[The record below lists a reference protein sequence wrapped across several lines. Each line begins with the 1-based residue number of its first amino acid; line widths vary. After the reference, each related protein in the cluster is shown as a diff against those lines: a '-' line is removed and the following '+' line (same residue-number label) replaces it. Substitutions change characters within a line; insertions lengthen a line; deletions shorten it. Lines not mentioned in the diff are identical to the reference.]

1 MSSYHEPALP
11 VAFSAEVLA
20 TSVVIGTSTSVKLA
34 EMVTNFLVEGTILA
48 AELSAA
54 LAVEASKLAIV
65 SAKGLNE
72 VRKEGAVAGQQ
83 LGKETLNFLSAG
95 TTMSASM
102 TADLAQGAKGELIHG
117 VKEGGRLFSTSV
129 ENAEVVFERCGT
141 AIIGKFSDPNQAEI
155 DRETSERIAAAY
167 QMIMHH
173 VGDISVGKDSIM
185 LAHKKSMEQ
194 TQESINA
201 LNSEAE
207 AIHQQMELMEN
218 DRREASE
225 AIQTF
230 EQSVDDAMKASIE
243 EANEAFNQTIAE
255 LTQKIAAKEQAKTDL
270 HAKTVAQ
277 RQIEAEQNEQLE
289 ILEQRMTESQNLV
302 AVHRSRVQER
312 TSLEIQRIM
321 SEHGIENPTIELS
334 EDPNNRIR
342 IHIEE

>member
-11 VAFSAEVLA
+11 LAFSAEVLA

-48 AELSAA
+48 AELTAA
-54 LAVEASKLAIV
+54 LAAEAAKLGVA

-72 VRKEGAVAGQQ
+72 VRKEGSVVGQQ
-83 LGKETLNFLSAG
+83 LGKETLNFLSTGA
-95 TTMSASM
+95 TMSASM

-129 ENAEVVFERCGT
+129 ESAEVVFERCGT

-185 LAHKKSMEQ
+185 LAHKKSMEK

-201 LNSEAE
+201 LNSEAD
-207 AIHQQMELMEN
+207 AIQQQMELMEN
-218 DRREASE
+218 ERREASE

-230 EQSVDDAMKASIE
+230 EQSVDDALKASIE
-243 EANEAFNQTIAE
+243 EANDAFNQTIAE
-255 LTQKIAAKEQAKTDL
+255 LTQKITAKEQAKTEL

-277 RQIEAEQNEQLE
+277 RQIEAEQSEELE
-289 ILEQRMTESQNLV
+289 VLEQRMAQSQDFV
-302 AVHRSRVQER
+302 DMHRGRVREH
-312 TSLEIQRIM
+312 TTLEIQRIM
-321 SEHGIENPTIELS
+321 SEHGMDNPAIELS
-334 EDPNNRIR
+334 EDENNRIR